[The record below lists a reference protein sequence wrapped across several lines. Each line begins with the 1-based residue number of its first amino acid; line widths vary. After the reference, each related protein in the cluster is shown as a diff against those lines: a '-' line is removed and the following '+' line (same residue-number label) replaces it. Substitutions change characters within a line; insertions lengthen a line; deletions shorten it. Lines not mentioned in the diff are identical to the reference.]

1 MECKNVQ
8 IFNVKEDNLAIILQK
23 AGDKGKKLPETHVKT
38 LFRKKDG
45 NFEVSDSRNYA
56 TAVVGFQ
63 ILSIGRGIYADNSFA
78 QLINMREN
86 TIYRFV
92 HRGKSIS
99 FYLEEVDRVKDHF
112 EIINTKPVAAEYADI
127 TVPEESARELENIF
141 NSREKQ

>member
-1 MECKNVQ
+1 MGCKNVQ

-23 AGDKGKKLPETHVKT
+23 AGDKDKKLPDTHVKT

-45 NFEVSDSRNYA
+45 VFEINDSRNFA
-56 TAVVGFQ
+56 TALVGFQ
-63 ILSIGRGIYADNSFA
+63 LLSIGRGIYADNSFT
-78 QLINMREN
+78 QIINMREN

-112 EIINTKPVAAEYADI
+112 EIISTKPVAAEYADI